1 MIMRSLTSR
10 PGASAHGERG
20 AALIGVLLLLM
31 MMSAL
36 VAALTVNSQTET
48 FIARNTISAT
58 QAQLS
63 SEAGLNHVVQLAVNY
78 IFEWKSHNCG
88 AGVGGVDAG
97 VAAAVNTFLAG
108 PGATSCDTPVGAADD
123 SVEAFLT
130 ALGAP
135 PNTSMSFSSTV
146 IAAVQYQ
153 TEVFDDDDPRSGGV
167 ALPGED
173 GDAANDVNGII
184 VIQAT
189 GRAQDGTKV
198 VLQALISPS
207 KLGAIVADGD
217 LVIDGNV
224 TVTGP
229 AGQNTVHTN
238 ADLTFDGGSS
248 EITGSVTA
256 TGDLNCDDPCTN
268 VSGTVTAGATPIPV
282 PEVHAADYKVWANY
296 VLTSGGTMTNAAGAV
311 LCTSNGKTT
320 CNDWSYTAGDGWQLN
335 SSTVPAGTYYVEGN
349 ATISGSPGSK
359 DSPAVLSIVA
369 EGSISITGSPKL
381 APHTT
386 ELLFVTDQ
394 DLKILGSIDLIG
406 ESVVVEGQML
416 VRGQADIGGNAS
428 LDGQLII
435 NDKPVGSLVTS
446 NSIHGN
452 ASITYSGGLGTGT
465 YSVTAWRD
473 VRDAD

>member
-1 MIMRSLTSR
+1 M
-10 PGASAHGERG
+10 
-20 AALIGVLLLLM
+20 
-31 MMSAL
+31 
-36 VAALTVNSQTET
+36 
-48 FIARNTISAT
+48 
-58 QAQLS
+58 
-63 SEAGLNHVVQLAVNY
+63 
-78 IFEWKSHNCG
+78 
-88 AGVGGVDAG
+88 
-97 VAAAVNTFLAG
+97 
-108 PGATSCDTPVGAADD
+108 
-123 SVEAFLT
+123 
-130 ALGAP
+130 
-135 PNTSMSFSSTV
+135 
-146 IAAVQYQ
+146 
-153 TEVFDDDDPRSGGV
+153 
-167 ALPGED
+167 
-173 GDAANDVNGII
+173 
-184 VIQAT
+184 
-189 GRAQDGTKV
+189 

-229 AGQNTVHTN
+229 AGDTTVHTN
-238 ADLTFDGGSS
+238 ANLTFDGSS
-248 EITGSVTA
+248 SDITGSVTA

-268 VSGTVTAGATPIPV
+268 VSGTVTSGATPIPV
-282 PEVHAADYKVWANY
+282 PEVHADDYKIWANY
-296 VLTSGGTMTNAAGAV
+296 ILTSSGTLTNAAGAV
-311 LCTSNGKTT
+311 LCTSDGKTT
-320 CNDWSYTAGDGWQLN
+320 CNDWSWNSGAGEWVLN

-359 DSPAVLSIVA
+359 ASPAVLSIVA

-435 NDKPVGSLVTS
+435 NDEPVGSLVTS

-465 YSVTAWRD
+465 YTVSSWRD

>member
-1 MIMRSLTSR
+1 MIMRFLTSR
-10 PGASAHGERG
+10 PGASVHGERG

-48 FIARNTISAT
+48 FVARNTMSAT

-63 SEAGLNHVVQLAVNY
+63 SEAGLNHVVQLTINY

-108 PGATSCDTPVGAADD
+108 PGATTCDTPAGAADD
-123 SVEAFLT
+123 TVEAFLA

-135 PNTSMSFSSTV
+135 ANTPLSLSSTV
-146 IAAVQYQ
+146 IAAVQYE
-153 TEVFDDDDPRSGGV
+153 TVILDDTG
-167 ALPGED
+167 APGED
-173 GDAANDVNGII
+173 MDDTTDTNGIL
-184 VIQAT
+184 VIRST

-198 VLQALISPS
+198 VLEALISPS

-229 AGQNTVHTN
+229 AGDTTVHTN
-238 ADLTFDGGSS
+238 ANLTFDGSTS
-248 EITGSVTA
+248 DITGNVTA

-268 VSGTVTAGATPIPV
+268 VSGTVTSGATPIPV
-282 PEVHAADYKVWANY
+282 PEVHAEDYKVWANY
-296 VLTSGGTMTNAAGAV
+296 ILTSSGTLTDASGSV
-311 LCTSNGKTT
+311 ICTSDGKTT
-320 CNDWSYTAGDGWQLN
+320 CNHWAWDSGSATWSLN
-335 SSTVPAGTYYVEGN
+335 DNSTDAGTYYVEGN
-349 ATISGSPGSK
+349 AMISGSPGNPAV
-359 DSPAVLSIVA
+359 PAVLSIVA
-369 EGSISITGSPKL
+369 EGSISITGSPRL

-386 ELLFVTDQ
+386 ELLFVTNE
-394 DLKILGSIDLIG
+394 DLKILGTIDLVG
-406 ESVVVEGQML
+406 ASADVEGQML
-416 VRGQADIGGNAS
+416 VRGQADIGGNAT

-435 NDKPVGSLVTS
+435 NDEPVGSLVTS

-465 YSVTAWRD
+465 YTVSSWRD